1 MKNDSQIQK
10 DVIAQLNWEPI
21 LNAANIGVFVKDG
34 IVTLTGIVDSY
45 SKKLVAERVAKNTSG
60 VKAIAEEIQVGISS
74 SSRRTDTEIAEAI
87 LNALKWHSAVNE
99 NKIKIKVEDGVVTLN
114 GEVEWDYQRRAAKKA
129 IENLTGIRAI
139 YNFISVTTTA
149 TPIDIKK
156 KISDFFHR
164 SATIDSDR
172 VTVEIAGNKVI
183 LRGTVQSI
191 KEKEDAELAAWSAPG
206 IIDVDNRLEVLQEE
220 LVF

>member
-206 IIDVDNRLEVLQEE
+206 IIDVDNRLEVSQEE

>member
-206 IIDVDNRLEVLQEE
+206 IIEVDNRLEVLQEE

>member
-21 LNAANIGVFVKDG
+21 LNAASIGVFVKDG

-74 SSRRTDTEIAEAI
+74 SSRRTDTDIAEAI
-87 LNALKWHSAVNE
+87 LTALKWHTAVNE

-129 IENLTGIRAI
+129 IENLAGIRAI
-139 YNFISVTTTA
+139 YNFISVKTTA
-149 TPIDIKK
+149 TPVDIKK

-172 VTVEIAGNKVI
+172 VTVEVAGNKVI

-191 KEKEDAELAAWSAPG
+191 KEKEDAELAAWAAPG
-206 IIDVDNRLEVLQEE
+206 IIDVDNRLEVVQEE